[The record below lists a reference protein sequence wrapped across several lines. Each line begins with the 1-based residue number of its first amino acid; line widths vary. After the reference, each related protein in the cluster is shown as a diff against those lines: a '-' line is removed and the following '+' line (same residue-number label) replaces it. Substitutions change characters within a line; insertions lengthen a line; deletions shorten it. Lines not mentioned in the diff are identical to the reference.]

1 MRNSSSGQGRGANL
15 LLFAVTV
22 LVLLGVTE
30 VALSLFYPI
39 DYLKVPERTPDNLFR
54 EILHRASDV
63 PGLAFELSPNRQ
75 KKFEQV
81 WVRTN
86 NFGMRDTEPVP
97 IEDDSVF
104 RIAVLGDS
112 FTFGYRVTGEETYPN
127 ILEARLN
134 EGAPEK
140 RFDVLNMG
148 VSGYGTQDEAL
159 VLEHKALAWKPDL
172 IIVGYVLNDPET
184 GPVQPLTSY
193 FQEPAVWQRFHLAR
207 LIARVKHG
215 LDVKFLGGGD
225 YYRYLHAKGHENWD
239 SVVSG
244 LEDIRRLTEERQIPV
259 LVVVFPERPEKRW
272 GSYLYDD
279 LHQQVVDISLEKDF
293 AVIDLLERFK
303 KHPPRRM
310 RVRLLDSHPS
320 TWGHAVAADAIYK
333 WIATEL
339 PNSPVSVAQV
349 EPGS

>member
-1 MRNSSSGQGRGANL
+1 MPSSSSGPGRGANL

-30 VALSLFYPI
+30 VALSRFYPI
-39 DYLKVPERTPDNLFR
+39 DYLRVPERAPNNLFR

-75 KKFEQV
+75 KKFEKV

-97 IEDDSVF
+97 LDDDSVF
-104 RIAVLGDS
+104 RIVVLGDS
-112 FTFGYRVTGEETYPN
+112 FTFGYRVTGEETYPSV
-127 ILEARLN
+127 LEARLN
-134 EGAPEK
+134 QGYDEK
-140 RFDVLNMG
+140 QFDVLNMG
-148 VSGYGTQDEAL
+148 VSGYNTQDEAL
-159 VLEHKALAWKPDL
+159 VLEHKGLAWKPDL
-172 IIVGYVLNDPET
+172 IILGYVLNDPET

-207 LIARVKHG
+207 LIAQVKHG

-225 YYRYLHAKGHENWD
+225 YYRYLHAEGHEHWQ

-244 LEDIRRLTEERQIPV
+244 LEEIRLLTEERQIPV

-279 LHQQVVDISLEKDF
+279 LHQQVVDISREKDF

-310 RVRLLDSHPS
+310 RVRLFDSHPS
-320 TWGHAVAADAIYK
+320 TWGHAVAADAIYQ
-333 WIATEL
+333 WIETEL
-339 PNSPVSVAQV
+339 PDSPLSVAQV
-349 EPGS
+349 ESGS